1 MKKLMLFIVAL
12 AAFSGGALY
21 AQNFTGTWQATLKG
35 DPRELRIVIKISVG
49 DDDKLK
55 AELYSI
61 DQQSPA
67 IPASQITRDGSA
79 LKMTVAAIGGNYE
92 GRLNADGNSITGT
105 WTQGVPQPLNLVRA
119 TPETA
124 WAIPDP
130 PPPPKP
136 MANPNPS
143 FEVATIKPSRPE
155 ERFSLLVNRSGMM
168 NTTSTSLSDLIK
180 FAYGVYPKQITGAP
194 PWVETEKYDVAAKPD
209 TEGIPNGDQLK
220 LMVQKLLTER
230 FQLAFHRDK
239 KELSV
244 YAMTVTKTGV
254 KLSKNETGGI
264 LPGFGGIDC
273 IACPNGWNAPAAA
286 HRTHKSRRGPPLN
299 FNVRNST
306 MAEFAGVLQANIL
319 DRPVVDQTELG
330 STRYDFTLKWT
341 PDPSPGANVPPAAPD
356 PNAPPDLLTAF
367 QQQLG
372 LKLESTK
379 APVDVLVIDKV
390 EKPSEN

>member
-1 MKKLMLFIVAL
+1 MKKLMLLIVAL
-12 AAFSGGALY
+12 AAFSRGSLY
-21 AQNFTGTWQATLKG
+21 AQNFTGTWQGTLKG
-35 DPRELRIVIKISVG
+35 GPGELRIVVKISVG
-49 DDDKLK
+49 ADDKFK

-67 IPASQITRDGSA
+67 IPASQTTRDGSA

-92 GRLNADGNSITGT
+92 GKLNADGNSITGT

-136 MANPNPS
+136 MANANPT

-155 ERFSLLVNRSGMM
+155 GRFSLLVNRSGMM

-180 FAYGVYPKQITGAP
+180 FAYGVHPKQITGAP
-194 PWVETEKYDVAAKPD
+194 PWVETERYDVTAKPD
-209 TEGIPNGDQLK
+209 SEGIPNGDQLK

-230 FQLAFHRDK
+230 FQLGFHRDK
-239 KELSV
+239 KELAV
-244 YAMTVTKTGV
+244 YAITVTKTGA

-264 LPGFGGIDC
+264 LPGIG
-273 IACPNGWNAPAAA
+273 
-286 HRTHKSRRGPPLN
+286 GPPRN
-299 FNVRNST
+299 FNVRNAT

-341 PDPSPGANVPPAAPD
+341 PDPSQGQIGGPGPGANAPPAAPD
-356 PNAPPDLLTAF
+356 PDAPPDLFTAF